1 MKITKDY
8 LRKLIQEEIESIS
21 EVMPDL
27 EKLKADLEKK
37 RKEKGSL
44 FDLFKQ
50 DPEALNAKLKAE
62 FEKKLK
68 DKGSPAFL
76 KQLQDPKAYKAKLKA
91 DFEKKLKDKGGLFD
105 RFKQE
110 KK

>member
-1 MKITKDY
+1 MKLTKDY
-8 LRKLIQEEIESIS
+8 LRKLIKEEIESIS

-44 FDLFKQ
+44 FDLFTK
-50 DPEALNAKLKAE
+50 DPEALNAKLKAD

-76 KQLQDPKAYKAKLKA
+76 KQLQDPESYRDKVKAEL
-91 DFEKKLKDKGGLFD
+91 EKKMKEKGSLFD
-105 RFKQE
+105 RFK
-110 KK
+110 